1 MLDTETS
8 IFGNPDSIKRGIAA
22 LSAPVSILAYGGTA
36 NWLSGLPSI
45 GKLLIVDPITV
56 PEYDLA
62 ALPSFQD
69 QYFRSEI
76 LRKVRRPPLS
86 SHESSLAR
94 LLTEASTVSLLEL
107 AYLHGLPPSLA
118 LSPTTICY
126 KTAACMSEKLAEAL
140 TLREPYRRLQPWPS
154 REAILASLMAEFL
167 VD

>member
-8 IFGNPDSIKRGIAA
+8 IFGSSDSIKRGIAA

-62 ALPSFQD
+62 ALPSYQD

-76 LRKVRRPPLS
+76 LRKVCHFPLS

-94 LLTEASTVSLLEL
+94 LLRESSTVSLLEL
-107 AYLHGLPPSLA
+107 AYLQGLPPSLA
-118 LSPTTICY
+118 LSTATICY
-126 KTAACMSEKLAEAL
+126 KTAACIGEKRIETL
-140 TLREPYRRLQPWPS
+140 TLKEPYRHFQPWPS
-154 REAILASLMAEFL
+154 REAILASLMSEFL
-167 VD
+167 LV